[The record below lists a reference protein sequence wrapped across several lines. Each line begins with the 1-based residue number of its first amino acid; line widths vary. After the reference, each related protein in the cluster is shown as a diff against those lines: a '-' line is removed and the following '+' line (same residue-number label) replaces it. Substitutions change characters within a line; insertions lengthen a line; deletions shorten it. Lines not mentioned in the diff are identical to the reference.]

1 MENSEVLVNI
11 KKKDL
16 VKEQIQ
22 VVVTKTNPM
31 QNLASKL
38 IHSQS
43 QGHVFHLQTKSY
55 AEHKALQ
62 GFYEGIDGLLD
73 SLIESYQGQFG
84 IIQNYDSFPIL
95 RYDSKE
101 QVIAYFEGLM
111 GEINMCREGF
121 PSHLQNIIDTIIELI
136 TSTLYKLKFLN

>member
-1 MENSEVLVNI
+1 MNNSEILVNV

-38 IHSQS
+38 LHSQS
-43 QGHVFHLQTKSY
+43 QAHVFHLQTKSF

-62 GFYEGIDGLLD
+62 GFYEDIDDLLD

-101 QVIAYFEGLM
+101 QVIAYFEELM